1 MQAAE
6 LVELAAVVA
15 RQAPTMLRAREDFR
29 VVGIED
35 YWSASKCRFDRW
47 GRTLGRLRR
56 GETPVFDDLPNGSS
70 PGYKTL
76 GQRSSGTV
84 RGLLEEILASE
95 VLTRVWTAVV
105 AAFDRRR
112 EMRDNEIVVRSVYV
126 GHLEM
131 RQRVLQ
137 LLVGGPG
144 LDTGEAVVINRLRR
158 RAELWTDLL
167 LAPLAAAHA
176 IEEFAFEV
184 ERLRSLAD
192 EYRRPRR
199 LEESSVDAVR
209 FASSTLQSAVAHAL
223 STPSPNADLNAQVA
237 GAILGALPAEQ
248 FDSCG
253 VLRSLWMM
261 RLSTTAD
268 DTQRLLDEL
277 FHHTPSTPSPTASR
291 RFG

>member
-29 VVGIED
+29 VFGIED

-56 GETPVFDDLPNGSS
+56 GETPLFDDV
-70 PGYKTL
+70 PGNKTL
-76 GQRSSGTV
+76 GGQSSGTV

-144 LDTGEAVVINRLRR
+144 LDTGEAVVVNRLRR

-199 LEESSVDAVR
+199 REESSVDAVR

-277 FHHTPSTPSPTASR
+277 FHHTPSTPSTTASR